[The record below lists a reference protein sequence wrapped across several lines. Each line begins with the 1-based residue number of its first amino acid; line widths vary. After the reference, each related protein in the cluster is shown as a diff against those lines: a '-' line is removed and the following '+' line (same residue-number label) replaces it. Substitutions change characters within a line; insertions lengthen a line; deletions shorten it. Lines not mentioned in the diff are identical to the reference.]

1 MWHATFTKKSL
12 EGSSTFTS
20 REAGVGTSLTI
31 GVGMGQGH
39 RRNPASYRVLF
50 RDFLVFAATTSLR
63 QWTLSM
69 L

>member
-20 REAGVGTSLTI
+20 REAGVGTSVTI

-39 RRNPASYRVLF
+39 RAEPCLIQGAVS
-50 RDFLVFAATTSLR
+50 
-63 QWTLSM
+63 
-69 L
+69 